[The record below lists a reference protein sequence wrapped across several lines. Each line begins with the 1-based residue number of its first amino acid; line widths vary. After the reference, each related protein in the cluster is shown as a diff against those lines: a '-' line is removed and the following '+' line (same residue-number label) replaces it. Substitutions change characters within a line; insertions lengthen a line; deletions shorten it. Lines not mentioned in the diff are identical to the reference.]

1 MIILVGERQKNR
13 GFLLL
18 EVMISVAIL
27 SIGTLL
33 ILNSFMRPL
42 RAIEFSRDCFK
53 AGLLLEEKMLELYN
67 SDIKDGLSKGV
78 FSNFDNKFSWNLG
91 VIKLEEDAC
100 NEVNLRILWQG
111 KDREE
116 NLSASTYII

>member
-1 MIILVGERQKNR
+1 MIVLVGERQKNK

-33 ILNSFMRPL
+33 ILNSFMKPL
-42 RAIEFSRDCFK
+42 RAIEFSRDYFK

-67 SDIKDGLSKGV
+67 SNVKTGLSGGV
-78 FSNFDNKFSWNLG
+78 FSSFDNKFSWSLN

-100 NEVNLRILWQG
+100 NEVDLRILWHG
-111 KDREE
+111 KDREQD
-116 NLSASTYII
+116 LSASTYII